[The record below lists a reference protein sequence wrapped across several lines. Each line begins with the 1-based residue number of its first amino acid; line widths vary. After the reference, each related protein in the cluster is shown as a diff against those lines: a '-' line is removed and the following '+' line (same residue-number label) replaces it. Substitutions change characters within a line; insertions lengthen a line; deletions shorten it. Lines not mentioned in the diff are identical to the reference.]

1 MFGTKTLQ
9 NLAPRLTLAS
19 LEFIRTLLDS
29 ASYGKH
35 LFKSL
40 SVLNDQ
46 FRFAIDGKNFGAP
59 GQFEAAQ
66 MGARVALEICQGAD
80 VSHVDHNIQFTVL
93 SMFPW
98 ITPTRKPLIA

>member
-1 MFGTKTLQ
+1 
-9 NLAPRLTLAS
+9 
-19 LEFIRTLLDS
+19 
-29 ASYGKH
+29 
-35 LFKSL
+35 
-40 SVLNDQ
+40 
-46 FRFAIDGKNFGAP
+46 
-59 GQFEAAQ
+59 